1 MITRASDPVRL
12 AVFDCDGT
20 LVDSQFLIVAAM
32 IAAFRT
38 RGHAPPSPDAVRR
51 LVGISLPE
59 AIADLAPNMP
69 KQDRQAIR
77 ERCAT
82 IFASLRQSG
91 KYEELLYPGVVE
103 ALEWLAGAGYLVGL
117 ATGKSRRGADW
128 TLGRHGI
135 EAHFATIQTADNG
148 PGKPNPDMLFR
159 AMAET
164 GARPAETVF
173 IGDTTFDM
181 EMAVNAGVVGIG
193 VDWGYHEPEELLRAG
208 ARVVLQRFGD
218 LGLILTALNDHEADL

>member
-32 IAAFRT
+32 TAAFRAH
-38 RGHAPPSPDAVRR
+38 GHEPPAAEAVRR
-51 LVGISLPE
+51 LVGISLQE
-59 AIADLAPNMP
+59 TIAELVPDAPI
-69 KQDRQAIR
+69 QDRDAIR
-77 ERCAT
+77 QGYADSFAT
-82 IFASLRQSG
+82 LRQG
-91 KYEELLYPGVVE
+91 GGYDERLYPGVVE
-103 ALEWLAGAGYLVGL
+103 ALDCLDAANYLIGL
-117 ATGKSRRGADW
+117 ATGKSRRGVDW
-128 TLGRHGI
+128 TLGRYGI
-135 EAHFATIQTADNG
+135 LARFATIQTADHG
-148 PGKPNPDMLFR
+148 PSKPNPDMLLR

-164 GARPAETVF
+164 GAGPAGTVF

-181 EMAVNAGVVGIG
+181 EMAANAGVMGIG

-218 LGLILTALNDHEADL
+218 LGPILTDLNDPEADL